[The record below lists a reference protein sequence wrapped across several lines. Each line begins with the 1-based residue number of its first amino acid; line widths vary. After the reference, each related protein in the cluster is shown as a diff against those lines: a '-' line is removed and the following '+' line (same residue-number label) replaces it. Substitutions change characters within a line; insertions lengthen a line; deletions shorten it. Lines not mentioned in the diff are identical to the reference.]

1 MLVTHDSAFW
11 PVGWF
16 GWIVAHPAALTPHYG
31 NGQGETCGR
40 FGPRWKNMRNS
51 MGKQVKMNQF
61 SPKRICDVDR
71 KEAGRH
77 NPPQAVTHVFRP
89 VSGIA

>member
-1 MLVTHDSAFW
+1 MVKVKLVAGLAD
-11 PVGWF
+11 
-16 GWIVAHPAALTPHYG
+16 I
-31 NGQGETCGR
+31 
-40 FGPRWKNMRNS
+40 
-51 MGKQVKMNQF
+51 GKSLKYYRVERLKMQQI